1 MDGNK
6 FVGSRVG
13 ECIEGPVMLQDLEST
28 VISVYDVVGRVKA
41 TYLVVIF
48 SIIVQGLTVRRLAEK
63 VGRAPKLFRD

>member
-6 FVGSRVG
+6 FVASRVG

-41 TYLVVIF
+41 KLAPRTEKTTSWMRRSGLK
-48 SIIVQGLTVRRLAEK
+48 VQVPPE
-63 VGRAPKLFRD
+63 